1 MVWGVDTPLILCN
14 TLSVH
19 TCVVIKNL
27 ATCILLTHK
36 GAARH
41 KFAKFHIRVYIML
54 KDFRLSY
61 YTKHI
66 TYNIRVLMCRN
77 KAFKLHIHVCLE
89 QEQLVWH
96 QSR

>member
-54 KDFRLSY
+54 K
-61 YTKHI
+61 KI
-66 TYNIRVLMCRN
+66 QRVLLWELMCRN
-77 KAFKLHIHVCLE
+77 KAFNLHVHVCLE
-89 QEQLVWH
+89 QEQLVRH
-96 QSR
+96 QKR

>member
-1 MVWGVDTPLILCN
+1 MVWGVDTPLNLCN
-14 TLSVH
+14 ALSVH

-54 KDFRLSY
+54 KRLQTFILIKTY
-61 YTKHI
+61 YLQHTTSI
-66 TYNIRVLMCRN
+66 VVGINV
-77 KAFKLHIHVCLE
+77 
-89 QEQLVWH
+89 
-96 QSR
+96 